1 MTLNRRQS
9 LGICARLAAALHVLA
24 VALVLVLP
32 LGHAA
37 SGVGGVRQDVAVS
50 VQAPDNG
57 ENRLDCEAGLVCCG
71 HASCHLQADVV
82 FGSSVGP
89 LTPATQQVLRP
100 VGDDA
105 GASRALHP
113 PRKPP
118 RLA

>member
-1 MTLNRRQS
+1 MILNRRHS
-9 LGICARLAAALHVLA
+9 LGICARLAAALQVIA

-37 SGVGGVRQDVAVS
+37 WAVSGSPEGMAVS
-50 VQAPDNG
+50 VQTPDGG
-57 ENRLDCEAGLVCCG
+57 ENRLDCETGLLCCG
-71 HASCHLQADVV
+71 HALCHMQADVP
-82 FGSSVGP
+82 FASSVGP
-89 LTPATQQVLRP
+89 LTPTAECVLRP
-100 VGDDA
+100 VGDDM